1 MEDQT
6 NLKIS
11 IPKPCHEN
19 WNKMTPNE
27 KGAFCG
33 KCAKTVIDFTKKS
46 TEEIKN
52 YFLSSTGTKTC
63 GRFLNDQ
70 LSDPKDKIS
79 LNIPLHLLPRKLS
92 FNKAFVFAVFIVFG
106 TTLFSCSTQKG
117 EIIGKIESH
126 ITDTVIEIDGLI
138 ESRIVGDTIV
148 DNEKIKCMNQ
158 IKGDVAIEQV
168 LGEVIMPLDTM
179 KRNDSI
185 NEDFKTGK
193 IKIQNK

>member
-19 WNKMTPNE
+19 WNEMTPNE

-46 TEEIKN
+46 TEEIKD
-52 YFLSSTGTKTC
+52 YFLSNTGSKTC
-63 GRFLNDQ
+63 GRFMNDQ
-70 LSDPKDKIS
+70 LSKPKQEIS
-79 LNIPLHLLPRKLS
+79 LNIPLNLLPKRLS

-117 EIIGKIESH
+117 EVVGKIESRAA
-126 ITDTVIEIDGLI
+126 DTILEIDGLV
-138 ESRIVGDTIV
+138 ERRIPNDTII
-148 DNEKIKCMNQ
+148 NTEKIKCVDQ
-158 IKGDVAIEQV
+158 IKGDVAIEQI
-168 LGEVIMPLDTM
+168 LGEVAVPVDTI
-179 KRNDSI
+179 KENDTLRE
-185 NEDFKTGK
+185 NFKTGK
-193 IKIQNK
+193 IKIRNK